1 MIIGGIGSLKQA
13 RKLHHYA
20 RDIDINGDWKTIEKI
35 IKIAREEIKE
45 SSE

>member
-20 RDIDINGDWKTIEKI
+20 RDININGD
-35 IKIAREEIKE
+35 
-45 SSE
+45 

>member
-20 RDIDINGDWKTIEKI
+20 KDIDINGD
-35 IKIAREEIKE
+35 
-45 SSE
+45 